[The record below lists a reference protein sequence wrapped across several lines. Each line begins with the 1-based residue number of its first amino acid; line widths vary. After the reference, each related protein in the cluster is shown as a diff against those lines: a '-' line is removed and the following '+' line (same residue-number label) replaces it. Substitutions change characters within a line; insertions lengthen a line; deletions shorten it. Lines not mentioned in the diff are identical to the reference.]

1 MRKLFQSIRGFCK
14 KMIELRRKNLLR
26 KFLNLLIEK
35 IKIKL
40 IIFIKKIK
48 KLLKIKLLF
57 KFPNKNSILLYD
69 KIHSLILKE
78 TIKKD
83 FNILKIRELEIYF
96 WIFLKQIIFFDLK
109 FVTYCKN
116 YIKFTKP
123 RVIITFNE
131 RKPQFFDLKNSFKNI
146 NFISIQN
153 GLHFPDYFKEYTFSK
168 SSKCDY
174 FFVFNKHFIQSFQRH
189 IKSKYIVLGSFK
201 NNLVKVNKP
210 KKNDNFLL
218 ISEYDQPKLPRHIK
232 AKKLYEKLLPLIKLY
247 FYNSNKKIHI
257 LLKSKDHR
265 VIEEIKF
272 YKKIFQS
279 NCVFQ
284 RVDHWKKS
292 YKILD
297 KYKNIISMRSS
308 MGYESIARN
317 KKIAILSPK
326 ILDSK
331 HWFGWPSPPQK
342 IYNFFI
348 VKKASYDEI
357 ERVLNN
363 IKNCSQTNWNK
374 KYFSAIKDKLYL
386 NRNNTKLKNVISKC
400 LN

>member
-1 MRKLFQSIRGFCK
+1 MFKV
-14 KMIELRRKNLLR
+14 
-26 KFLNLLIEK
+26 FL
-35 IKIKL
+35 
-40 IIFIKKIK
+40 KKIK
-48 KLLKIKLLF
+48 KLYTLRFYFNLPKK
-57 KFPNKNSILLYD
+57 KKILLYD
-69 KIHSLILKE
+69 EIHSLILKE
-78 TIKKD
+78 TIKTD

-96 WIFLKQIIFFDLK
+96 WIFLKQIIFFDFK
-109 FVTYCKN
+109 FSTYCKN

-123 RVIITFNE
+123 KVIITFNE
-131 RKPQFFDLKNSFKNI
+131 RKSNFFDLKNSFQNI

-174 FFVFNKHFIQSFQRH
+174 FFVFNKHFIQSFQRY
-189 IKSKYIVLGSFK
+189 IKSKYIVLGNFK
-201 NNLVKVNKP
+201 NNLIKINKP

-218 ISEYDQPKLPRHIK
+218 ISEFDQPKLQRHIK
-232 AKKLYEKLLPLIKLY
+232 AKKLYEKLLPLINLY

-257 LLKSKDHR
+257 LLRRKDHR

-284 RVDHWKKS
+284 RADHWKKS

-297 KYKNIISMRSS
+297 KYKHIIFMRSS
-308 MGYESIARN
+308 MGYESIARS
-317 KKIAILSPK
+317 KKVAILSPK
-326 ILDSK
+326 MLDSK
-331 HWFGWPSPPQK
+331 HWFGWPSYPRK

-348 VKKASYDEI
+348 VKKGSYDEI

-374 KYFSAIKDKLYL
+374 KYYKSIKDQLYFD
-386 NRNNTKLKNVISKC
+386 RNNTKLKNIIYKC

>member
-1 MRKLFQSIRGFCK
+1 MYK
-14 KMIELRRKNLLR
+14 
-26 KFLNLLIEK
+26 KFL
-35 IKIKL
+35 
-40 IIFIKKIK
+40 KKIK
-48 KLLKIKLLF
+48 KLYTARFFFNLPKK
-57 KFPNKNSILLYD
+57 KNILLYD
-69 KIHSLILKE
+69 EIHSLILKE

-83 FNILKIRELEIYF
+83 FNILKTRKLEIYF
-96 WIFLKQIIFFDLK
+96 WIFLKQIISFDFK
-109 FVTYCKN
+109 FSTYCKN

-123 RVIITFNE
+123 KVIITFNE
-131 RKPQFFDLKNSFKNI
+131 RKSRFFDFKNSFKNI

-168 SSKCDY
+168 YSKCDY
-174 FFVFNKHFIQSFQRH
+174 FFVFNKHFIQSFKKY
-189 IKSKYIVLGSFK
+189 IKSKYIVLGNFK
-201 NNLVKVNKP
+201 NNLIKVNKS

-218 ISEYDQPKLPRHIK
+218 ISEFDQPKQPRHIK
-232 AKKLYEKLLPLIKLY
+232 AKKLYEKLLPLINLY
-247 FYNSNKKIHI
+247 LYNSNKKIHI
-257 LLKSKDHR
+257 LLRRKDHR

-284 RVDHWKKS
+284 RADHWKKS

-297 KYKNIISMRSS
+297 KYKNIIFMRSS

-317 KKIAILSPK
+317 KKVAILSPK
-326 ILDSK
+326 MLDSK

-374 KYFSAIKDKLYL
+374 KYFSAIKDQLYL
-386 NRNNTKLKNVISKC
+386 NRNNTKLKNVIFKC